1 MTRFISVM
9 TSDQRL
15 NGLRLLAKIQNS
27 NASNL
32 LDIILQ
38 RAGVP
43 LLTNDQLSQK
53 LTELEEARRREHLKI
68 LEASAK

>member
-1 MTRFISVM
+1 M